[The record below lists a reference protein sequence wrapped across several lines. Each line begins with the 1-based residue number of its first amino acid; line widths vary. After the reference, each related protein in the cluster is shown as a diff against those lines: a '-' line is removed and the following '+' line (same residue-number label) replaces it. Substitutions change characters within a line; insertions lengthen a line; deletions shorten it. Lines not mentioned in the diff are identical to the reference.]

1 MCHRDVSD
9 LGNWESLTDHSSAE
23 QEEEQAQSLQ
33 NTFLTSSLIAV
44 SFPVSEPTNS
54 SSCST
59 VSAAEFLK
67 PEIQQ
72 KHFRIFIYINKNLN
86 INKYM

>member
-1 MCHRDVSD
+1 MCHREVFD
-9 LGNWESLTDHSSAE
+9 LGNWESLTEHSSVQ
-23 QEEEQAQSLQ
+23 QEEHAQSLQ

-44 SFPVSEPTNS
+44 SFPVSDPTNN

-72 KHFRIFIYINKNLN
+72 KDFSGFYIH
-86 INKYM
+86 

>member
-1 MCHRDVSD
+1 MCHREVFE
-9 LGNWESLTDHSSAE
+9 LGNWESLTEHSSGE
-23 QEEEQAQSLQ
+23 QEEEHAQSLQ

-44 SFPVSEPTNS
+44 SFPVSDPTNS

-72 KHFRIFIYINKNLN
+72 KHFSAFYIH
-86 INKYM
+86 